1 MRDHIAKGLKRRSVT
16 VEAAVK
22 RYNDAAKKLNPPRPR
37 INFKQVLDIAA
48 VGEFDLLRQ
57 NRQDIYDKPWSRP
70 AEREAMSMF
79 FKLKRSRE
87 EIRRLNI
94 ELHRLSQYME
104 SYDKRISDLLARL
117 VATDISMAHQ
127 VQKRHILRSSA
138 DRIHRSRIQ
147 QIENLS
153 GFTGK
158 HYISAST
165 QSSCMPSIIDVN
177 SGIEEDT
184 NAAGH
189 AIDEEVDSEE
199 EYAMFDDVVAAIS
212 SISIN

>member
-57 NRQDIYDKPWSRP
+57 NRQDIYNKPWSRP

-117 VATDISMAHQ
+117 VTTDISMAHQ
-127 VQKRHILRSSA
+127 VRKRHILRSSA
-138 DRIHRSRIQ
+138 DRIHRSHIQ

-158 HYISAST
+158 HYISAS
-165 QSSCMPSIIDVN
+165 SCVPSIIDVN
-177 SGIEEDT
+177 SGIEEDI

>member
-22 RYNDAAKKLNPPRPR
+22 RYNDAAKKLNPPCPR

-87 EIRRLNI
+87 EI
-94 ELHRLSQYME
+94 
-104 SYDKRISDLLARL
+104 
-117 VATDISMAHQ
+117 
-127 VQKRHILRSSA
+127 
-138 DRIHRSRIQ
+138 
-147 QIENLS
+147 
-153 GFTGK
+153 
-158 HYISAST
+158 
-165 QSSCMPSIIDVN
+165 
-177 SGIEEDT
+177 
-184 NAAGH
+184 
-189 AIDEEVDSEE
+189 
-199 EYAMFDDVVAAIS
+199 
-212 SISIN
+212 